1 MASLFVYFLFIYL
14 FSLDVKEYSDDDT
27 CDMACIIEWIP
38 YFPVCVYCVCVCAT
52 FQVVIPLPVVYTT
65 TTVEPASNDRIMTGG
80 NDDER
85 GWV

>member
-1 MASLFVYFLFIYL
+1 MASLFVYFLLIYL
-14 FSLDVKEYSDDDT
+14 FSLDVKEYSDDT
-27 CDMACIIEWIP
+27 CDMACIIKWIP

-52 FQVVIPLPVVYTT
+52 FQVVIPPVVN